1 MLEDYAVRSEVVS
14 LNGSE
19 TKHGCSHGLEVDC
32 RQTDNAVRLLER
44 SGIPYTEIIRRQQS

>member
-32 RQTDNAVRLLER
+32 SQTDNAVRLLER
-44 SGIPYTEIIRRQQS
+44 FGIPYTEIVRRQ